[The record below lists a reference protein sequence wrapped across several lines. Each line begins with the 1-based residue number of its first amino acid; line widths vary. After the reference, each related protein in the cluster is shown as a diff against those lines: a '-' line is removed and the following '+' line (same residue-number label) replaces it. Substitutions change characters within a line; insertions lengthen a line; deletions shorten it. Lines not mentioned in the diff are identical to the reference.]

1 MTTSYYITLVIVFSG
16 LAGLLFLMLKLSKKV
31 YLKRYSGD
39 IKVTDRIPVDST
51 VSLMIIE
58 VKGKSLL
65 MSVANKDVKLLMEL
79 Q

>member
-1 MTTSYYITLVIVFSG
+1 MTSSYYITLVIVFSA

-39 IKVTDRIPVDST
+39 IKVTDRIPIDSN

-65 MSVANKDVKLLMEL
+65 MSVANKDVKLLMEI

>member
-1 MTTSYYITLVIVFSG
+1 MTSSYYITLVIVFSG

-39 IKVTDRIPVDST
+39 IKITDRIPIDSN

-65 MSVANKDVKLLMEL
+65 MSVANKDVKLLMEI

>member
-1 MTTSYYITLVIVFSG
+1 MTSSYYITLVIVFSA

-39 IKVTDRIPVDST
+39 IKVTDRIPIDSN

>member
-1 MTTSYYITLVIVFSG
+1 MTSSYYITLAIVFSA

-39 IKVTDRIPVDST
+39 IKVTDRIPVDSN
-51 VSLMIIE
+51 VSLMIVD

>member
-1 MTTSYYITLVIVFSG
+1 MTSSYYITLAIVFSA

-31 YLKRYSGD
+31 YLKRYAGD
-39 IKVTDRIPVDST
+39 IKVTDRIPVESN

-65 MSVANKDVKLLMEL
+65 ISVANKDVKFLMEL

>member
-1 MTTSYYITLVIVFSG
+1 MTSSYYITLAIVFSG

-39 IKVTDRIPVDST
+39 IKVTDRIPVDSN

>member
-1 MTTSYYITLVIVFSG
+1 MTSSYYITLVIVFSA

-39 IKVTDRIPVDST
+39 IKVTDRIPIDSN
-51 VSLMIIE
+51 VSLMIRE

-65 MSVANKDVKLLMEL
+65 MSVANKDVKLLMEI